1 MIANAAIPLSLYIH
15 VPWCV
20 RKCPYC
26 DFNSHQAAA
35 EGIPERE
42 YQAALLKDIE
52 QVLPRVWG
60 RRVSTIFFGGGTPSL
75 LSPGLVADL
84 LSGIR
89 ARIPCVPTAEITLE
103 ANPGSIEAKKFKQ
116 FREAGVT
123 RLSLGVQS
131 FNDENLH
138 VLGRIHSASQADQAI
153 AAVMESDFNSFNIDL
168 MFGLPGQD
176 VAGASKD
183 LETALNYQPPHLSL
197 YQLTIEPNTPFK
209 HSPPENLP
217 GDDMLSEMQDE
228 LAAQADLDGMQRYEV
243 SAYARKGQQCR
254 HNLNYWEFGDYIG
267 IGAGAHSKISD
278 QSGVVR
284 YSRPRL
290 PKQYLASAGMPDA
303 YIGER
308 RLQAQD
314 LVIEYMINALRLRKG
329 FSLQQFSLHTGLDSD
344 VLTEGITRAKT
355 MGLLL
360 QDDDRITT
368 TAKGFGFLSEI
379 QLLFS

>member
-1 MIANAAIPLSLYIH
+1 MNAAIPLSLYIH
-15 VPWCV
+15 VPWCL

-26 DFNSHQAAA
+26 DFNSHQVAT
-35 EGIPERE
+35 EGIPEQE
-42 YQAALLKDIE
+42 YLAALLKDLE

-75 LSPGLVADL
+75 LSPGLVAEL

-103 ANPGSIEAKKFKQ
+103 ANPGSIEADKFKQ
-116 FREAGVT
+116 FREAGIT

-131 FNDENLH
+131 FNDANLQ
-138 VLGRIHSASQADQAI
+138 VLGRIHSAKQAHRAI
-153 AAVMESDFNSFNIDL
+153 NAVMESDFESFNIDL
-168 MFGLPGQD
+168 IFGLPAQD
-176 VAGASKD
+176 ISQAGKD
-183 LETALNYQPPHLSL
+183 LETALGYQPPHLSL
-197 YQLTIEPNTPFK
+197 YQLTIEPNTPFRD
-209 HSPPENLP
+209 SPPENLP
-217 GDDMLSEMQDE
+217 DDDLLSDMQDD
-228 LAAQADLDGMQRYEV
+228 LAAQVELQGLQRYEV
-243 SAYARKGQQCR
+243 SAYAQQGQQCR

-267 IGAGAHSKISD
+267 IGAGAHTKITD
-278 QSGVVR
+278 QFGVVR

-303 YIGER
+303 HVGER
-308 RLQAQD
+308 RLQPQD

-344 VLTEGITRAKT
+344 VLSAGIAKAEA

-360 QDDDRITT
+360 QNDDNICTT
-368 TAKGFGFLSEI
+368 DKGFGFLSEI